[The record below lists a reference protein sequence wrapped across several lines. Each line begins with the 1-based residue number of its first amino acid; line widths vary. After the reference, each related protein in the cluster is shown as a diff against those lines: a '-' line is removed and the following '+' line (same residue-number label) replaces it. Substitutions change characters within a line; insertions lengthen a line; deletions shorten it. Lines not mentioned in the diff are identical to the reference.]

1 LQAVVDVEDELLE
14 EEELDLL
21 LEDDDV
27 DELEALLV
35 EEELL
40 DDAAGPTEH
49 QAESEKALP
58 PVNCDWEQVKLPVSV
73 AYTKTPDLPRATVCV
88 PVMVQVLPTCA
99 HFV

>member
-1 LQAVVDVEDELLE
+1 MAVEDELL

-27 DELEALLV
+27 DELDALLV
-35 EEELL
+35 EDELL
-40 DDAAGPTEH
+40 DDAVGPTEH
-49 QAESEKALP
+49 QAESAKALP
-58 PVNCDWEQVKLPVSV
+58 PVNSDCEQVKLPVSV

-88 PVMVQVLPTCA
+88 PLMVQVLPTCA